1 MLTTRACRRFER
13 EHGNVVVRLSTDPAR
28 EPLRQFLVATVHS
41 CQELWDLC
49 CRLGLPRTSALT
61 KAPFSLCALPP
72 LPASAPC
79 RHRSPTGR
87 CSWLRRLR
95 QAYAEPRCWDTKA
108 RSV

>member
-1 MLTTRACRRFER
+1 MHADLRHYGCRRFER

-61 KAPFSLCALPP
+61 KAPFSQCALPP
-72 LPASAPC
+72 TSPPLATRLCTYCVLGGRERQPCPALTC
-79 RHRSPTGR
+79 RGT
-87 CSWLRRLR
+87 
-95 QAYAEPRCWDTKA
+95 
-108 RSV
+108 